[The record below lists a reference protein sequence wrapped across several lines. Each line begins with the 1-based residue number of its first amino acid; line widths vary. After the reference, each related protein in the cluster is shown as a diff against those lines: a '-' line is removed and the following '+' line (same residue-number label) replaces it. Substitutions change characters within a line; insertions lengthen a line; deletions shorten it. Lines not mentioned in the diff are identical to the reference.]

1 MGLLIHLIPFFSIFG
16 FFPGLNLDR
25 ARRLVWI
32 TRLEELPLLNRRKLL
47 VLTLWVV
54 KILRIIYLRKMTP
67 ALKKGL
73 SNLPAVLIRLPVLFG
88 LRNPS
93 PLLELLINRQG
104 HCRAAIPRMT
114 ML

>member
-32 TRLEELPLLNRRKLL
+32 TRLKELPLLNRRKLL

-67 ALKKGL
+67 VLKKGL
-73 SNLPAVLIRLPVLFG
+73 PNLPAVLIHLPAVQIPLPVLFG
-88 LRNPS
+88 LMNPS
-93 PLLELLINRQG
+93 PLLQLLIN
-104 HCRAAIPRMT
+104 
-114 ML
+114 